1 MRAWEMRRTK
11 DFITH
16 QTTNLHLKHFFS
28 ELIVISLL
36 NLFSLRFSIHKS
48 RMLCRKNG
56 RERERCTLNT
66 VRLTDKYFFTNCL
79 MYNNNGH
86 FWAIKWSPEWFIH
99 SNVLWT
105 RIMFIKMS
113 VLYGLE
119 DRFIF
124 GRVREEKI
132 I

>member
-16 QTTNLHLKHFFS
+16 QTTNLHLKHFFRNW
-28 ELIVISLL
+28 LL
-36 NLFSLRFSIHKS
+36 S
-48 RMLCRKNG
+48 RSSTFFHSVSQFTKVECCVVKMG
-56 RERERCTLNT
+56 ERERCTLNT

-119 DRFIF
+119 DLFIF